1 MAFNIR
7 NRNFL
12 KLLDFSP
19 KEIKYMLELAAD
31 LKKAKYAGTE
41 QQKLKGKNIALIFEK
56 ASTRTRCAF
65 ETAAYDQGAN
75 VTYLGPTGSQM
86 GKKETM
92 KDTARVLG
100 RMYDGIE
107 YRGFGQEIVEELGKY
122 AGVPVWNGLT
132 NEFHPTQ
139 VMADFLT
146 MMEHSDKPLHKVAF
160 AYCGDA
166 RNNMGNSL
174 MVGAAKMGMDFRAV
188 APKAYWPEENL
199 VEICREIAKETGATI
214 TLTENVEEGVKGV
227 DFLYTDVWVSMGEPD
242 EVWEERIKLLLPYQ
256 VNADMIEKTGNP
268 KVKFL
273 HCLPSFHNRDTVI
286 GEEIYQKYGLEAM
299 EVTDD
304 VFESEHSVVF
314 DEAENRLHTI
324 KAIMVATLGE

>member
-1 MAFNIR
+1 MPFNLR

-12 KLLDFSP
+12 KDLDFTPREIRFLLD
-19 KEIKYMLELAAD
+19 LAID

-41 QQKLKGKNIALIFEK
+41 QQRLKGKNIALIFEK

-65 ETAAYDQGAN
+65 ETAAFDQGAC
-75 VTYLGPTGSQM
+75 VTYLGPEGSHI

-107 YRGFGQEIVEELGKY
+107 YRGFGQSIVEELGKY

-132 NEFHPTQ
+132 NEYHPTQ
-139 VMADFLT
+139 ILADLMT
-146 MMEHSDKPLHKVAF
+146 MIEHSDKPLHQISFV
-160 AYCGDA
+160 YCGDA

-174 MVGAAKMGMDFRAV
+174 MVGAAKMGMDFRAC
-188 APKAYWPEENL
+188 APKKYWPDQQL
-199 VEICREIAKETGATI
+199 VEKCREIAAQTGARI
-214 TLTENVEEGVKGV
+214 TLTEKVEEGVKGV
-227 DFLYTDVWVSMGEPD
+227 DFVYTDVWLSMGEAKELWD
-242 EVWEERIKLLLPYQ
+242 ERIKEMLPYQ
-256 VNADMIEKTGNP
+256 VNKKMMEKTGNP
-268 KVKFL
+268 KVKFM
-273 HCLPSFHNRDTVI
+273 HCLPAFHNKDTEVGLDI
-286 GEEIYQKYGLEAM
+286 FKKYGLDGL

-304 VFESEHSVVF
+304 VFESEASIVF

-324 KAIMVATLGE
+324 KAVMVATLGS